1 MQRLTVRDGDI
12 VYFKKDGALLPP
24 AIMSSYDIRMALMR
38 LAELEEK
45 IERMEQMREAYLEK
59 YTIRNNGVSCSYPD
73 IQFNEDGGFNLEF
86 KSDFI
91 E

>member
-45 IERMEQMREAYLEK
+45 IERMEQMREAYIEK
-59 YTIRNNGVSCSYPD
+59 YTIRNNGVSCSYPN
-73 IQFNEDGGFNLEF
+73 IQFNEDGGFTLEL
-86 KSDFI
+86 
-91 E
+91 EGE